1 MGERGGVKKLL
12 IPLLLSLLLSSTA
25 LADLQWRYDAGEQ
38 FPYEMADD
46 YAVLTGYDVENS
58 TPEETL
64 IPDTVGG
71 LPLREIGANALN
83 NW

>member
-1 MGERGGVKKLL
+1 MKKRL

-25 LADLQWRYDAGEQ
+25 LADQQWRNDAGEQ
-38 FPYEMADD
+38 FPYEMADG
-46 YAVLTGYDVENS
+46 YAVLTGYDVENF
-58 TPEETL
+58 TPEEIL
-64 IPDTVGG
+64 FPDTVGG